1 MNSTLKTSGYFKIE
15 GFASKHSP
23 FCSTTPCFVMFLLSL
38 SNFFVARM
46 QKNSW
51 EWECLQCRLLTKP
64 MLDAHFH
71 LDVYHPLSLLQPSS
85 TFTIA
90 CYYHHQLSLSLSPSV
105 IISSLTITAQYHH
118 KSATITI
125 VSTYLHHPRS
135 WSLVTVIV
143 HCYCYFITGVLAC
156 IMNKSPRDEA
166 FLSFSYSDIILDDA
180 VIRCVCS
187 SPLQEFPSKWWR
199 WSEILSY
206 TPKGD
211 QSGHGPS
218 FFYPSRRPC

>member
-1 MNSTLKTSGYFKIE
+1 MTKLSINKCFQLRKPVGNKWTQLLKPVGIFQNWGVCKQAFS
-15 GFASKHSP
+15 
-23 FCSTTPCFVMFLLSL
+23 FLLHHALLRHVFALSL
-38 SNFFVARM
+38 RFFFCGQNAE
-46 QKNSW
+46 NSW

-90 CYYHHQLSLSLSPSV
+90 CYYHHQLSLLPYSV
-105 IISSLTITAQYHH
+105 VSSFTITAQYHH

-125 VSTYLHHPRS
+125 VSTSLHHPRS

-156 IMNKSPRDEA
+156 IMNKSPQKEVLFS
-166 FLSFSYSDIILDDA
+166 FL
-180 VIRCVCS
+180 
-187 SPLQEFPSKWWR
+187 
-199 WSEILSY
+199 Y
-206 TPKGD
+206 TA
-211 QSGHGPS
+211 
-218 FFYPSRRPC
+218 